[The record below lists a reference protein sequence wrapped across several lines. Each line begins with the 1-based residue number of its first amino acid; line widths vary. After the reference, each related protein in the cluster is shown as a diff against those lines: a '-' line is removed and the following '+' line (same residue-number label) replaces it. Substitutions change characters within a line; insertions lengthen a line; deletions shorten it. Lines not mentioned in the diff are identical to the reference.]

1 MPWHANQWMHERAG
15 NTCASRLF
23 DRHGNL
29 ARVGGAGWV
38 GKGRGFCTLRQLH
51 AALEGL
57 GTRLLQSRTRQCLHQ
72 DLLGANVVED
82 GGEGGLIEVE
92 GGVAGEEEARFH
104 PMEKVDLGYVYK
116 RILC

>member
-1 MPWHANQWMHERAG
+1 MGGERA
-15 NTCASRLF
+15 RF
-23 DRHGNL
+23 
-29 ARVGGAGWV
+29 
-38 GKGRGFCTLRQLH
+38 LH
-51 AALEGL
+51 FEAAACSSQSKAQGL

-116 RILC
+116 TIC

>member
-1 MPWHANQWMHERAG
+1 M
-15 NTCASRLF
+15 
-23 DRHGNL
+23 
-29 ARVGGAGWV
+29 
-38 GKGRGFCTLRQLH
+38 QLSK
-51 AALEGL
+51 AQGL

-116 RILC
+116 RICWSTL

>member
-1 MPWHANQWMHERAG
+1 MGGERA
-15 NTCASRLF
+15 RF
-23 DRHGNL
+23 
-29 ARVGGAGWV
+29 
-38 GKGRGFCTLRQLH
+38 LH
-51 AALEGL
+51 FEATACSSQSKAQGL
-57 GTRLLQSRTRQCLHQ
+57 GIGTRLLQSITRKCLHQ

-116 RILC
+116 RIC